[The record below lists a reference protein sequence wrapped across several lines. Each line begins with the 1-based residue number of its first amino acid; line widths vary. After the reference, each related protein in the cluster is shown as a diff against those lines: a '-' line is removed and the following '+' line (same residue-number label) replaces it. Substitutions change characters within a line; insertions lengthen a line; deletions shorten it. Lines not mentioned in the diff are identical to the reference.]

1 MIFFVKW
8 GIFEEKMCGFGLNE
22 GFPKR
27 NCDFC
32 GEIAIF
38 CCFVF
43 FFFLE
48 KVCDF
53 GVKWSIFEENM
64 RDFQFKSGIL
74 KEKMCDFCLNG
85 VFLKGK
91 CVIFG
96 LNGVFWKRRCF
107 VSG

>member
-32 GEIAIF
+32 GEIAF
-38 CCFVF
+38 FCCCCCFVF

-53 GVKWSIFEENM
+53 GVKWSIFEE
-64 RDFQFKSGIL
+64 
-74 KEKMCDFCLNG
+74 KMCDFG
-85 VFLKGK
+85 LKWG
-91 CVIFG
+91 IF
-96 LNGVFWKRRCF
+96 VEKE
-107 VSG
+107 